1 MKSFAYH
8 QPRSIDEAAAL
19 FAAGADTRPL
29 AGGMTLLPTMK
40 QRLAAPA
47 ALIDLAA
54 IPSLKGMSESDGML
68 AIGAMTRHADVA
80 QSPLVAAANPAL
92 AMLAAGIGDPAVRNR
107 GTIGGSL
114 ANNDPSADYP
124 AALLGLGGTVV
135 TSRREIAADDFFR
148 GLFETALEPDE
159 LIVAVRLPRP
169 QAAGYAK
176 FPSPASRYALT
187 GVFVA
192 KFDEG
197 VRVAITGAGPG
208 VFRAAAFEAALT
220 RRFEPEAIA
229 ALALDPSGLVS
240 DIHADAA
247 FRAHLVTVMGKRAVA
262 AAQAAARGM

>member
-1 MKSFAYH
+1 MRSFAYH
-8 QPRSIDEAAAL
+8 QPQSVDAAAAL
-19 FAAGADTRPL
+19 LAGGTDSRPL

-54 IPSLKGMSESDGML
+54 IPSLKGMTESDGMIT
-68 AIGAMTRHADVA
+68 IGAMTRHADVA
-80 QSPLVAAANPAL
+80 QSPLVAAAIPAL

-148 GLFETALEPDE
+148 GLFETALGPDE

-169 QAAGYAK
+169 LAAGYAK

-192 KFDEG
+192 KFAEG
-197 VRVAITGAGPG
+197 VRVAVTGAGPG

-229 ALALDPSGLVS
+229 ALAVDPSSLVS

-247 FRAHLVTVMGKRAVA
+247 FRVHLVTVMGKRAVA
-262 AAQAAARGM
+262 AALASARGL